1 MAIPVLESTVF
12 RHRISFG
19 LWDGFHSFCQTHQK
33 KLPQTGKAI
42 LHFRPEGMK
51 AGDVI
56 PFFWKGSYHLFYL
69 EGPDWGHIVSQ
80 DLLHWQELPKALVK
94 GADPKGQTGKV
105 SGPEVL
111 SNITAHSFFS
121 TPVRTAMIRSETKRS
136 CRPEVLI

>member
-1 MAIPVLESTVF
+1 MAISRFWNQLYSAIVFLLVCGMVSTL
-12 RHRISFG
+12 SAKPN
-19 LWDGFHSFCQTHQK
+19 QK

-94 GADPKGQTGKV
+94 GADPQ
-105 SGPEVL
+105 GPEVL

>member
-1 MAIPVLESTVF
+1 MAISRFWNQLYSAIVFLLVCGMVSTL
-12 RHRISFG
+12 SAKPN
-19 LWDGFHSFCQTHQK
+19 QK

-94 GADPKGQTGKV
+94 GADPQGPDWESIWTGSIVEHNGTFFLFYTGKN
-105 SGPEVL
+105 
-111 SNITAHSFFS
+111 SND
-121 TPVRTAMIRSETKRS
+121 P
-136 CRPEVLI
+136 L